1 MICIWWH
8 WTRKLPVL
16 WRNVLRVL
24 PVALALTPWSVSA
37 DHERL
42 APALL
47 VAIFEG
53 LFRDGG
59 SAWRAGTS
67 LLLSI
72 LFSLA
77 LVTFIWWR
85 GKRNEAARSDSS
97 GENAAQ

>member
-1 MICIWWH
+1 M
-8 WTRKLPVL
+8 L

-24 PVALALTPWSVSA
+24 PVVLALTPWSVAA

-42 APALL
+42 APAFL

-67 LLLSI
+67 LLLSV
-72 LFSLA
+72 LFSLG
-77 LVTFIWWR
+77 LVAFMWWR
-85 GKRNEAARSDSS
+85 SKRKAASQSESTDA
-97 GENAAQ
+97 GVAQ